1 MQIFCYTVK
10 EDSRKLEMSEFKAG
24 VPDDSASINRPKPDE
39 MSPLES
45 TGDGEQSTYFVEK
58 ISIPKTDEEVHSIYF

>member
-1 MQIFCYTVK
+1 
-10 EDSRKLEMSEFKAG
+10 MSEFKAG